1 MKYYSRKNTE
11 TVETVHNHL
20 FVSVTH
26 DLSRGLINH
35 LLIEKPFQRFVNIF
49 QKSLKNIFTVHL
61 LILVILS
68 GCRKNSNSSY
78 NFSAGDSLKIVQEIL
93 HHRAEVDSAFGNE
106 PSSPF
111 KQDSSIHFS
120 GIKWFPPNLQC
131 YFSSKLN
138 RYPLTEVV
146 TVLGT
151 KGDEREYAKYGYFTF
166 SYSDKEYRINV
177 YKFTSK
183 DSARYNT
190 YKNYLSVWFTD
201 ETTGKETYHVGRYID
216 VGEEQTDP
224 NHFYIL
230 DFNSAYNPYCAYSAR
245 YSCAI
250 PRKEDHLPFEVRAG
264 EMKYH
269 D

>member
-1 MKYYSRKNTE
+1 ME
-11 TVETVHNHL
+11 TNFNE
-20 FVSVTH
+20 S
-26 DLSRGLINH
+26 
-35 LLIEKPFQRFVNIF
+35 EAKQM
-49 QKSLKNIFTVHL
+49 KNIFIAL
-61 LILVILS
+61 LLVSVLLF
-68 GCRKNSNSSY
+68 GCGKKSDSSH
-78 NFSAGDSLKIVQEIL
+78 NFSAGNISKIVQEIL
-93 HHRAEVDSAFGNE
+93 HHRAEVDSAFSNE

-111 KQDSSIHFS
+111 KQDSSIHFT
-120 GIKWFPPNLQC
+120 GIKWFSPNLHY

-138 RYPLTEVV
+138 RYPLPEVV

-166 SYSDKEYRINV
+166 IFLNKEYRINV

-224 NHFYIL
+224 NHFYTL
-230 DFNSAYNPYCAYSAR
+230 DFNNAYNPYCAYSAR

-250 PRKEDHLPFEVRAG
+250 PRKEDYLPFEVRAG

>member
-1 MKYYSRKNTE
+1 M
-11 TVETVHNHL
+11 
-20 FVSVTH
+20 
-26 DLSRGLINH
+26 
-35 LLIEKPFQRFVNIF
+35 
-49 QKSLKNIFTVHL
+49 KNIFFI
-61 LILVILS
+61 LIVVWGILS
-68 GCRKNSNSSY
+68 GCGKNSNSSH
-78 NFSAGDSLKIVQEIL
+78 NFSTEDSSRIVQEII
-93 HHRAEVDSAFGNE
+93 HHRAEVDSAFRSE

-111 KQDSSIHFS
+111 NQDSSIHFT
-120 GIKWFPPNLQC
+120 GIKWFPPNLKC

-151 KGDEREYAKYGYFTF
+151 KGDEREYAKYGYFKF
-166 SYSDKEYRINV
+166 LYSGKEYRINV

-183 DSARYNT
+183 DTARYKI

-201 ETTGKETYHVGRYID
+201 ETTGKETYQVGRYID
-216 VGEEQTDP
+216 VGEEKTDP
-224 NHFYIL
+224 NHLYTL

-250 PRKEDHLPFEVRAG
+250 PRKEDHLPFKVYAG

-269 D
+269 E